1 MRFLHWSQRGEYAA
15 FEAPRSIGRTVMA
28 STYWTIGFIAIVL
41 LCWVV
46 GRSNRKRGQARRPKD
61 LARENYH
68 LRHVI
73 TELAMDKYEPK
84 S

>member
-1 MRFLHWSQRGEYAA
+1 
-15 FEAPRSIGRTVMA
+15 MA
-28 STYWTIGFIAIVL
+28 STYWTIGFLAIVL

-46 GRSNRKRGQARRPKD
+46 GRSDRNRGQARRPKD
-61 LARENYH
+61 LARENYR